1 LDDVAGRYLRNE
13 RGRGYIFDLEEGAAL
28 ANSPVWTEQVD
39 LVRVVVEEQEQ
50 TGESE
55 QIALPAAR
63 AALSSVTHP
72 SSKAGQLVNVIRQHK
87 LNVLATL
94 AFVSVAAAG
103 VAYFTRSANRGQPI
117 RSVAVLPFANESG
130 DPNLEYLSDGL
141 SESLIDR
148 LSELPGVKVIARSSS
163 FKYKGQEVDP
173 REAARALGVEALLTG
188 RVAQRGDDLQVR
200 AELVDARTG
209 TQIWGEQYSR
219 RAADIQGVQ
228 EEIARVVSEKL
239 RLRLSGTQAQHLARR
254 ATENTQAQHLARR
267 ATENTQ
273 AYQFYLNGLFHF
285 RQDGVENASR
295 ALDYFNQAVAMDPDF
310 ALAWAGVAR
319 VHLAFA
325 NNSWQDPKEAN
336 AKAKAAAQT
345 AVRLD
350 DALPEARI
358 VLAILKQNEWDWAG
372 AEREFKR
379 AVELNPSLVEA
390 CHRYADYLSMMGR
403 HEEALAENKRAQELD
418 PLRPGLRRREAW
430 SLFHAGRSDEALE
443 LMRQTVNLEP
453 PNAGVHRMLGFMY
466 EGKGMYEEA
475 VAEHQKANSMEAE
488 TTGNLCYLGWALA
501 GAGRRKEAQVIVDR
515 LKAAKEYVSPAELG
529 ALYAMLGD
537 KEGAI
542 ALLEKAYA
550 AHDLQLQFLKI
561 ARQYDGLRSDPRF
574 QDLVRR
580 VGLPES

>member
-1 LDDVAGRYLRNE
+1 
-13 RGRGYIFDLEEGAAL
+13 
-28 ANSPVWTEQVD
+28 
-39 LVRVVVEEQEQ
+39 
-50 TGESE
+50 
-55 QIALPAAR
+55 
-63 AALSSVTHP
+63 
-72 SSKAGQLVNVIRQHK
+72 
-87 LNVLATL
+87 
-94 AFVSVAAAG
+94 
-103 VAYFTRSANRGQPI
+103 
-117 RSVAVLPFANESG
+117 
-130 DPNLEYLSDGL
+130 
-141 SESLIDR
+141 
-148 LSELPGVKVIARSSS
+148 VKVIARSSS

-254 ATENTQAQHLARR
+254 ATENTP
-267 ATENTQ
+267 

-443 LMRQTVNLEP
+443 QMRQTVNLEP
-453 PNAGVHRMLGFMY
+453 PNAGCTECLASCTRGRGGTRRPLPSIRRRTAWRGRPRAVCTTWAGPWRGRA
-466 EGKGMYEEA
+466 GEE
-475 VAEHQKANSMEAE
+475 
-488 TTGNLCYLGWALA
+488 
-501 GAGRRKEAQVIVDR
+501 RRR
-515 LKAAKEYVSPAELG
+515 PS
-529 ALYAMLGD
+529 
-537 KEGAI
+537 
-542 ALLEKAYA
+542 
-550 AHDLQLQFLKI
+550 
-561 ARQYDGLRSDPRF
+561 ST
-574 QDLVRR
+574 
-580 VGLPES
+580 S